1 MTQQIVGSVSI
12 KQLSKSYPITL
23 EHRRV
28 LFEDINLEIKAGDFI
43 SLLGQK
49 GSGKST
55 LLRLLVGLEH
65 QYQGEIFIDGEKVY
79 GTSPK
84 RAILFQDHR
93 LFPWLNIRENVRIAL
108 HQSNL
113 SRIDED
119 ILIDEYLDLVQLRQ
133 FENAYPTQL
142 SAGMNHRVALARSLV
157 TQPHILL
164 LDDPFGTL
172 DAVTRQS
179 LQEELQHI
187 WNIKKITVIF
197 ATHDLDEAVFL
208 GHQIIALKNDSSKI
222 ERHID
227 VPLAYPRKRGDIRF
241 QTLKNNLSEELF
253 SPKQNTTLM
262 TNKKFSD
269 CQFTW

>member
-1 MTQQIVGSVSI
+1 MTQQIAGSVSI
-12 KQLSKSYPITL
+12 KQLSKSYPITP
-23 EHRRV
+23 ERSRV

-65 QYQGEIFIDGEKVY
+65 QYQGEILVDGEKVY

-119 ILIDEYLDLVQLRQ
+119 ILIDEYLNLVQLTQ

-157 TQPHILL
+157 TQPDILL

-179 LQEELQHI
+179 LQEELQRI
-187 WNIKKITVIF
+187 WTIKKITVIL

-208 GHQIIALKNDSSKI
+208 GHQVIALKNEPSTI
-222 ERHID
+222 ERRID
-227 VPLAYPRKRGDIRF
+227 IPLAYPRKRGDIRF
-241 QTLKNNLSEELF
+241 QTLKNNLSEELL
-253 SPKQNTTLM
+253 SSKQNTTV
-262 TNKKFSD
+262 TNNKKFGD